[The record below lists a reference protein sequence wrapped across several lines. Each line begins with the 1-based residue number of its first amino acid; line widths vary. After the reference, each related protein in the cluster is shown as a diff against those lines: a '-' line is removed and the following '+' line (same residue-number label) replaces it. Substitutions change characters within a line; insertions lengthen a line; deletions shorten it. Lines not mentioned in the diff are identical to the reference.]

1 MNYWFLILMFLN
13 VLGLGIAIGK
23 HGDSRS
29 DYNAFT
35 TLIASIIEAFLIIMA
50 ILHGG
55 LIWQNTKME

>member
-55 LIWQNTKME
+55 LI